1 MRSYLNAI
9 LLHMEDI
16 LEVKEQLR
24 KCCSLDFSSPV
35 YSRILID
42 MFKVVIDVNEL
53 ALFLEETKCP

>member
-1 MRSYLNAI
+1 MRSYPSAI

-16 LEVKEQLR
+16 LEVREHLR
-24 KCCSLDFSSPV
+24 KCYSLDFSSPV
-35 YSRILID
+35 YSRIVID